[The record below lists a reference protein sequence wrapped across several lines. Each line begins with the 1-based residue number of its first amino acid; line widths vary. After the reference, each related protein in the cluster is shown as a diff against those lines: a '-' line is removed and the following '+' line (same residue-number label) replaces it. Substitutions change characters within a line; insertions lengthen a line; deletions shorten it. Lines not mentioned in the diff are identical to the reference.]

1 MAGKNR
7 IFKNESYDKIRN
19 TSNLMLLGRKLNL
32 SKILSAALEREM
44 IRDLEKCFQ
53 DLEQHDICGII
64 RFEGLINALMK
75 THSTLTSS
83 LGLSNRIPEE
93 E

>member
-19 TSNLMLLGRKLNL
+19 TNNLMFLGRKLNL

-44 IRDLEKCFQ
+44 IRDLEKCFRESQ
-53 DLEQHDICGII
+53 LTNFVICTFKPNRCHIYE
-64 RFEGLINALMK
+64 FFCNALKKNK
-75 THSTLTSS
+75 TL
-83 LGLSNRIPEE
+83 LSN
-93 E
+93 